1 MKNSLLIFLLFLT
14 VVGNTQKERK
24 PIETSFTKKGRMYFS
39 WGYNRSTYAL
49 STINFTGPG
58 YDFTLKNVK
67 AADRPSPFD
76 PSVYFSITKLSI
88 PQFNVRVGCFLTENW
103 VITAGYDHMKYV
115 LDNTQIAKIYGSID
129 SSASAEHAGT
139 YNGELKEI
147 NKEFVKFE
155 HTDGLNYASIDLEY
169 HNNLWQ
175 TNNQKFTL
183 DFMFGAG
190 AGFLIPKTNA
200 LLFNK
205 RGTDAFHLA
214 GGGISANMGT
224 RFYFFKHFYLQATGK
239 TGYLFMPN
247 IATNTLAEDKA
258 SQTIHFFEFYGQFG
272 VLFNVSKK
280 R

>member
-1 MKNSLLIFLLFLT
+1 MKNTLLIFCLFFT
-14 VVGNTQKERK
+14 VLGNSQKERST
-24 PIETSFTKKGRMYFS
+24 IETSFTKKGRMYFS

-58 YDFTLKNVK
+58 YDFTLENVK

-88 PQFNVRVGCFLTENW
+88 PQFNVRIGYFLTENW

-115 LDNTQIAKIYGSID
+115 LDNTQMAKVYGNID
-129 SSASAEHAGT
+129 SSASVKYAGD
-139 YNGELKEI
+139 YNGEILPI
-147 NKEFVKFE
+147 TNKFVKFE

-175 TNNQKFTL
+175 TNNQKFGL

-200 LLFNK
+200 LLFNT

-214 GGGISANMGT
+214 GGGISANMGA
-224 RFYFFKHFYLQATGK
+224 RFYLFKHFYLQATGK

-247 IATNTLAEDKA
+247 IATNALAEDKA
-258 SQTIHFFEFYGQFG
+258 SQTINFFEFMGQFG

-280 R
+280 